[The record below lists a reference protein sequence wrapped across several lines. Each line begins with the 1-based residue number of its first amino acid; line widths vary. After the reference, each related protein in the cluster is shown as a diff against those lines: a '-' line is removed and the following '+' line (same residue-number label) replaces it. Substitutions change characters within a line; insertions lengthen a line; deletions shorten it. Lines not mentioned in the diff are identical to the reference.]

1 MSFPTG
7 NNTKARGEWSGWLL
21 AAVCAL
27 LLAAPAQSTPLL
39 HPSSAS
45 CANVLAWLQ
54 NGETATIEAR
64 REAVIKALCEA
75 GAFNRNEAETLL
87 HSLQTSVENHSA
99 PLAFV
104 AAPSTAPPGNIAP
117 RIVGAT
123 YREYSLSPHEA
134 AFLSGVRTN
143 RILC

>member
-7 NNTKARGEWSGWLL
+7 THNRARSEWSGWLL

-27 LLAAPAQSTPLL
+27 LLAAPAQSTPLFQS
-39 HPSSAS
+39 PSAS

-64 REAVIKALCEA
+64 REAVIQALCEA

-87 HSLQTSVENHSA
+87 HSLQTSVENQSA

-104 AAPSTAPPGNIAP
+104 AAQSTAPPGNIAP
-117 RIVGAT
+117 RIVGA
-123 YREYSLSPHEA
+123 YRRQYFLSPHEA
-134 AFLSGVRTN
+134 ALLSGVRTN